1 MEKQKK
7 EHLTISET
15 LVISC
20 EVCAVRES
28 ERDMVEVG
36 GKREREDDEDR
47 GKDGGENE
55 YQSGNKDEENVARE
69 VNKMGEGGKNMT
81 TIEGRE
87 EINLEEDKELVVG
100 KSKKWDLLK
109 TTCLIT

>member
-20 EVCAVRES
+20 EVCAVREG
-28 ERDMVEVG
+28 ERDIVEVG

-47 GKDGGENE
+47 DEDGDENE
-55 YQSGNKDEENVARE
+55 YQSGNKDEENIARK
-69 VNKMGEGGKNMT
+69 VNEMGEGG
-81 TIEGRE
+81 GE
-87 EINLEEDKELVVG
+87 ENDYNRMKRGNKLRRGQRI
-100 KSKKWDLLK
+100 SCRKK
-109 TTCLIT
+109 